1 MRVAVYA
8 RVSTTRQE
16 TENQLQVLREYVARQ
31 AWTIEREYVEEVSA
45 GGSKRRDEFNAMM
58 DAARRR
64 QFDIVLF
71 WSLDRFSRE
80 GALKTLQQLEQLYG
94 YGVGWKSYTEQYLDS
109 AGIFRDAIV
118 SIIATLAKQ
127 ERLRIQERVR
137 AGLDRARREGKQLG
151 RQPKI
156 VDREKVRAVYQE
168 TRSLR
173 KTAEACGIGKD
184 LVQKIVNPDPVS
196 A

>member
-1 MRVAVYA
+1 MKVAIYA

-16 TENQLQVLREYVARQ
+16 TENQLAVLREFCARSGY
-31 AWTIEREYVEEVSA
+31 TIAREYVEEVSA
-45 GGSKRRDEFNAMM
+45 GGSKTRDEFARMM
-58 DAARRR
+58 IEARQR
-64 QFDIVLF
+64 QFDLVLF
-71 WSLDRFSRE
+71 WALDRFSRE
-80 GALKTLQQLEQLYG
+80 GALKTLQHLEQLSG

-127 ERLRIQERVR
+127 ERLRIQERVK
-137 AGLDRARREGKQLG
+137 AGMERARREGKQIG

-156 VDREKVRAVYQE
+156 VDRQKVRNVYASTQ
-168 TRSLR
+168 SLR

-184 LVQKIVNPDPVS
+184 LVQKIISMEATV
-196 A
+196 